1 MTNTAAPQKSSATQ
15 SRSANYTWPW
25 TATRRINEMNLEQ
38 IRDQL
43 SAADKLIVSVMLTP
57 PEIRR
62 WLDVINVAIKD
73 AALLDEFIH
82 ACRKSWGAASESEGL

>member
-1 MTNTAAPQKSSATQ
+1 
-15 SRSANYTWPW
+15 
-25 TATRRINEMNLEQ
+25 MNLEQ

-43 SAADKLIVSVMLTP
+43 SDADNSAVSIMLTP

-62 WLDVINVAIKD
+62 WFDVINVAIKD

-82 ACRKSWGAASESEGL
+82 SCRKSWGAASESEGL